1 MTSTALVLAA
11 KKKKPAAKKT
21 AAKKTAAKKPAAK
34 KTAAKKTAAKKT
46 AEPAPTDA
54 QLDAVLDLIE
64 DAAEMDADLYEAAT
78 ADTVAEY
85 VAALGAASTKL
96 ARVMRRMAALAERVD
111 PGAFAAAQAKALALP
126 AAKPPALAQ

>member
-11 KKKKPAAKKT
+11 KKKK
-21 AAKKTAAKKPAAK
+21 TAAKKPAK
-34 KTAAKKTAAKKT
+34 KAAAKKAAAKKP

-54 QLDAVLDLIE
+54 QLNAVLDLIE
-64 DAAEMDADLYEAAT
+64 DAAEMDADLYDASS

-111 PGAFAAAQAKALALP
+111 PVAFAAAQAKATALP
-126 AAKPPALAQ
+126 AAKAPALAQ

>member
-11 KKKKPAAKKT
+11 KKKKKA
-21 AAKKTAAKKPAAK
+21 AAKKPAAK
-34 KTAAKKTAAKKT
+34 KAAAKKP

-54 QLDAVLDLIE
+54 QIDAVLDLIE
-64 DAAEMDADLYEAAT
+64 DAAEMDADLYDASS
-78 ADTVAEY
+78 ADTVSEY

-111 PGAFAAAQAKALALP
+111 PNAFAAAQAKATALP